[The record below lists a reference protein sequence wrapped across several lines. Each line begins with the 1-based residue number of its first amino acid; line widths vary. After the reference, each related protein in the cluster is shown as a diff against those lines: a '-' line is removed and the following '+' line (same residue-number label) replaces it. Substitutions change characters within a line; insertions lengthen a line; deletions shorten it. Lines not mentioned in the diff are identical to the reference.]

1 VADGDD
7 DDVQV
12 DGDDVQAEGDDV
24 QVDGDDVQAEG
35 DDVQGDGDDVQGD
48 GDDDVRVEEA
58 GNAEPEG
65 APASDGGGGGGTGV
79 VQPVQCSRIR
89 HEVQVRG
96 LVFERDR

>member
-24 QVDGDDVQAEG
+24 QADGDDVQA
-35 DDVQGDGDDVQGD
+35 D

-65 APASDGGGGGGTGV
+65 APASDGGGGGGGV
-79 VQPVQCSRIR
+79 VQSVQGSRIR